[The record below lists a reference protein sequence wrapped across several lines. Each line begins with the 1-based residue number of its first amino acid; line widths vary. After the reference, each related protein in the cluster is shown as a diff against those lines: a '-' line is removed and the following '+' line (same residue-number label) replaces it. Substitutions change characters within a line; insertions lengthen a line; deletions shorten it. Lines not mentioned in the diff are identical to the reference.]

1 MKNAL
6 LLIALCGISLFASCV
21 SAKHII
27 VNYQDS
33 SDSTGTIIYSPTS
46 ALQGAV
52 MTVDDKLLVDKK
64 VVKKVTIKNVPV
76 GTHRIHFSADSWAYR
91 DKLDQSDSIKITK
104 GAEVAKIVNTPPF
117 GTGYYVVYG
126 ISSLVSLITTLYILR

>member
-1 MKNAL
+1 MKNSL
-6 LLIALCGISLFASCV
+6 LFIAFCGILLFSSC
-21 SAKHII
+21 ARHII

-33 SDSTGTIIYSPTS
+33 SENTGTIIYSPTT

-76 GTHRIHFSADSWAYR
+76 GTHKVHFSADSWAYK
-91 DKLDQSDSIKITK
+91 DKLDQTDSIKIVK
-104 GAEVAKIVNTPPF
+104 DAEVAKIVNTPPY

-126 ISSLVSLITTLYILR
+126 ISSLVSLITTLIIFR